1 MKRFNWAAAVVVVA
15 IVFCTVQTVVA
26 TKKVLDEKDLTEAMA
41 LANRFKKH
49 NDFLEDGLKP
59 YKVRM
64 SSAMAMD
71 GMSKYLTVITDW
83 TTVAGAAADAKRQ
96 LKPFALENAKQVPL
110 NGLVH
115 IIVEIHARGLIPTKR
130 IESKYG
136 NGKAHLVLQFGEEN
150 VQPLDHKLLSETS
163 SAFYY
168 GWNFTVVTFGN
179 MGWLFGGPAGWQEK
193 KFVMSFSYQL
203 TDAQMEK
210 KARAI
215 LIDSNSGQDKVDI
228 DFAQLR

>member
-1 MKRFNWAAAVVVVA
+1 MKRCNWVGAVLVVA
-15 IVFCTVQTVVA
+15 IVFCTVQTTVA

-41 LANRFKKH
+41 LGNRFKKH

-115 IIVEIHARGLIPTKR
+115 IIVL
-130 IESKYG
+130 G
-136 NGKAHLVLQFGEEN
+136 NEEGS
-150 VQPLDHKLLSETS
+150 V
-163 SAFYY
+163 
-168 GWNFTVVTFGN
+168 
-179 MGWLFGGPAGWQEK
+179 
-193 KFVMSFSYQL
+193 
-203 TDAQMEK
+203 
-210 KARAI
+210 R
-215 LIDSNSGQDKVDI
+215 
-228 DFAQLR
+228 